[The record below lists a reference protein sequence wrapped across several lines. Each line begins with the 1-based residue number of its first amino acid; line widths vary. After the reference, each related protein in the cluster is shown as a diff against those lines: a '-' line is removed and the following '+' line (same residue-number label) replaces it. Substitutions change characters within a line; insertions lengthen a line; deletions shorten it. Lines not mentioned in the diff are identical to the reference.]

1 MMMIIIYIQ
10 ICRPSSLNLPGYPM
24 PLRHGLAATKRGKTM
39 AMFRAK
45 AQKTAFV
52 TGASSGIGKAAAI
65 ALTRT
70 DYRVIGTSRNA
81 APGEVR
87 DGIRMIACDV
97 TDDASVIQAVALA
110 HAELGRIDLLVNN
123 AGYAVS
129 GAAEESSV
137 EQVRALFDT
146 NFLGVVRVTNAVLPI
161 MRAQGHGRILNIGSV
176 LGLIPG
182 PFGAYYAAS
191 KHAIEGYS
199 ESLDHEVRSFGIR
212 VAVIEPWATK
222 TAIEAN
228 SLQGDRPVAAYAE
241 TLAKYRTAFEAAM
254 AAGDTPEDVA
264 ATIVAAAQDRA
275 PRLRYPS
282 GKAAKQT
289 SFARRFLPRALFDR
303 TLRKQFNIA

>member
-1 MMMIIIYIQ
+1 MVT
-10 ICRPSSLNLPGYPM
+10 
-24 PLRHGLAATKRGKTM
+24 LAQNG
-39 AMFRAK
+39 
-45 AQKTAFV
+45 QKTAFV
-52 TGASSGIGKAAAI
+52 TGASSGIGKAAAL
-65 ALTRT
+65 ALAGAG
-70 DYRVIGTSRNA
+70 YRVIGTSRKA

-87 DGIRMIACDV
+87 AGIRMIACDV
-97 TDDASVIQAVALA
+97 TDDASVAEAVALA
-110 HAELGRIDLLVNN
+110 HAELGHIDLLINN
-123 AGYAVS
+123 AGFALS

-137 EQVRALFDT
+137 GQVRSLFDT

-182 PFGAYYAAS
+182 PYGAYYSAS

-199 ESLDHEVRSFGIR
+199 ESLDHEVRPFGIR

-222 TAIEAN
+222 TSIEAN
-228 SLQGDRPVAAYAE
+228 SPQGDRPVAAYGQ
-241 TLAKYRTAFEAAM
+241 TLARYRAAFDVAM
-254 AAGDTPEDVA
+254 AAGDTAEDVA
-264 ATIVAAAQDRA
+264 ATILAAAQDKA

-282 GKAAKQT
+282 GKAARQT

>member
-1 MMMIIIYIQ
+1 MA
-10 ICRPSSLNLPGYPM
+10 LT
-24 PLRHGLAATKRGKTM
+24 ATHT
-39 AMFRAK
+39 
-45 AQKTAFV
+45 QKTAFI
-52 TGASSGIGKAAAI
+52 TGASSGIGKAAAL
-65 ALTRT
+65 ALTQVG
-70 DYRVIGTSRNA
+70 YRVIGTSRKA

-87 DGIRMIACDV
+87 DGIRLIACDV
-97 TDDASVIQAVALA
+97 TDDASVAAAVALA

-146 NFLGVVRVTNAVLPI
+146 NFLGAVRVTNTVLPI
-161 MRAQGHGRILNIGSV
+161 MRAQRDGRILNIGSV

-182 PFGAYYAAS
+182 PFGAYYSAS

-199 ESLDHEVRSFGIR
+199 ESLDHEVRPFGIR

-228 SLQGDRPVAAYAE
+228 SPQGDRPVAAYAL
-241 TLAKYRTAFEAAM
+241 TLAKYRAAFDLAM
-254 AAGDTPEDVA
+254 AGGDTAEDVA
-264 ATIVAAAQDRA
+264 ATILAAAQDRV

-282 GKAAKQT
+282 GKAARQT

>member
-1 MMMIIIYIQ
+1 MTQ
-10 ICRPSSLNLPGYPM
+10 HNPR
-24 PLRHGLAATKRGKTM
+24 
-39 AMFRAK
+39 
-45 AQKTAFV
+45 TAFV
-52 TGASSGIGKAAAI
+52 TGGSSGIGKAAAL
-65 ALTRT
+65 ALTQAG
-70 DYRVIGTSRNA
+70 YRVIGTSRKA
-81 APGEVR
+81 APGEMR

-97 TDDASVIQAVALA
+97 TDDASVTQAVALA
-110 HAELGRIDLLVNN
+110 HAELGSIHLLVNN
-123 AGYAVS
+123 AGYALS

-161 MRAQGHGRILNIGSV
+161 MRKQGHGRILTTGSV

-199 ESLDHEVRSFGIR
+199 ESLDHEVRNFGIR

-228 SLQGDRPVAAYAE
+228 SPRGDSPIEAYAQ
-241 TLAKYRTAFEAAM
+241 TFAKYQAAFDTAM

-264 ATIVAAAQDRA
+264 ATIMVAAQDSA
-275 PRLRYPS
+275 PKLRYPS
-282 GKAAKQT
+282 GKAARQT
-289 SFARRFLPRALFDR
+289 SFARRFLPRAFFDK